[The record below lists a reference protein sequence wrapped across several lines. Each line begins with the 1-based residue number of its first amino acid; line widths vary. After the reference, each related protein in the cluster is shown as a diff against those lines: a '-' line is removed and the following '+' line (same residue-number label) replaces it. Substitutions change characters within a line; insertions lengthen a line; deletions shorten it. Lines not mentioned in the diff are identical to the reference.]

1 MPRSVAVSAMAPIIS
16 RAGVHVQPSD
26 SQGRGH
32 QLHRIAVRRRVRH
45 MTAVGADAL
54 LSLFPP
60 GSAVGPDGIL
70 TVEGCR
76 ADALATEFG
85 TPALIVDEPALRSR
99 AREYREA
106 LAARWPRS
114 RVVFASKAFPCTAV
128 QRVMV
133 EEGLGLDV
141 AGGGEIVTA
150 LKAGVDPALV
160 VLHGNAKSG
169 DEIAMVAEHGIGL
182 VVVDNGDD
190 VDRLEATVPHGR
202 RQDVLVRVIPGVE
215 ADTHAHVLTGHEGS
229 KFGLAPAA
237 AAELI
242 ERIERSPRLRMR
254 GLHVHVGSQI
264 LDVEPFAQSVAPV
277 AALGE
282 FPVYDLGGGLGA
294 RYSYDDHPP
303 SVGQYLDALIGAAR
317 EHLPAEAEV
326 IIEPGR
332 SMVASAAMT
341 LYRVV
346 TVKRGEITFVAVDGG
361 LGDNLE
367 VALFDQRFEA
377 AIADRFDGREQV
389 TVVGRHCESGD
400 VLVDGLPL
408 STPRVGDLLVVPAT
422 GAYCY
427 TMANNYNG
435 TRRIPVVFVADGAAR
450 PVVRRETWADLLARD
465 IE

>member
-1 MPRSVAVSAMAPIIS
+1 MAE
-16 RAGVHVQPSD
+16 
-26 SQGRGH
+26 
-32 QLHRIAVRRRVRH
+32 
-45 MTAVGADAL
+45 L

-60 GSAVGPDGIL
+60 SSAVDADGTL
-70 TVEGCR
+70 MLGGCR
-76 ADALATEFG
+76 ADALAEEFG
-85 TPALIVDEPALRSR
+85 TPVLVVDEPALRAR

-114 RVVFASKAFPCTAV
+114 RVVFASKAFPATAV

-141 AGGGEIVTA
+141 AGGGEIITA
-150 LKAGVDPALV
+150 LKAGADPALL
-160 VLHGNAKSG
+160 VLHGNAKG
-169 DEIAMVAEHGIGL
+169 GEEIARVAEHGIGL

-190 VDRLEATVPHGR
+190 VDRLEATGR
-202 RQDVLVRVIPGVE
+202 EHDVLVRVIPGVE
-215 ADTHAHVLTGHEGS
+215 AETHAHVLTGHAGS

-242 ERIERSPRLRMR
+242 QRIEHSPRLRMQ

-264 LDVEPFAQSVAPV
+264 LDVEPFARSVAPV

-294 RYSYDDHPP
+294 RYSYEDHPP
-303 SVGQYLDALIGAAR
+303 SVGEYLDALIGAAR

-332 SMVASAAMT
+332 SMVATAAAT

-346 TVKRGEITFVAVDGG
+346 TVKRGEVTFVAVDGG
-361 LGDNLE
+361 MGDNLE
-367 VALFDQRFEA
+367 VALFGQRFEA
-377 AIADRFDGREQV
+377 GIADRLDGDAGETA

-400 VLVDGLPL
+400 VLVDGVRLAA
-408 STPRVGDLLVVPAT
+408 PRVGDLLAVPAT
-422 GAYCY
+422 GAYCF

-435 TRRIPVVFVADGAAR
+435 TRRIPVVFASGGAAR
-450 PVVRRETWADLLARD
+450 LVVRRETWEELSARD
-465 IE
+465 VDQVR

>member
-1 MPRSVAVSAMAPIIS
+1 M
-16 RAGVHVQPSD
+16 
-26 SQGRGH
+26 
-32 QLHRIAVRRRVRH
+32 LE
-45 MTAVGADAL
+45 
-54 LSLFPP
+54 LFPP
-60 GSAVGPDGIL
+60 GSSLDPDGML
-70 TVEGCR
+70 AVEGCR
-76 ADALATEFG
+76 ADALASEFG
-85 TPALIVDEPALRSR
+85 TPVLVVSEPALRAR
-99 AREYREA
+99 AREYAGE

-133 EEGLGLDV
+133 QEGLGLDV

-150 LKAGVDPALV
+150 LKAGIDPALL
-160 VLHGNAKSG
+160 VLHGNAKG
-169 DEIAMVAEHGIGL
+169 DDEIAMAAEHGIGL
-182 VVVDNGDD
+182 VVVDNADD
-190 VDRLEATVPHGR
+190 LDRLEATGR
-202 RQDVLVRVIPGVE
+202 EHDVLVRVIPGVE
-215 ADTHAHVLTGHEGS
+215 ADTHASVLTGHAGS

-237 AAELI
+237 AAQLI
-242 ERIERSPRLRMR
+242 QRIEHSPRLRMQ

-294 RYSYDDHPP
+294 RYTYDDHPP
-303 SVGQYLDALIGAAR
+303 PVGEYLDALIGAAR
-317 EHLPAEAEV
+317 EHLPAAAEV

-361 LGDNLE
+361 MGDNLE

-377 AIADRFDGREQV
+377 AIADRLAPDGGEQV

-400 VLVDGLPL
+400 VLVDGVPL
-408 STPRVGDLLVVPAT
+408 DAPRVGDLLVVPAT
-422 GAYCY
+422 GAYCF

-435 TRRIPVVFVADGAAR
+435 TRRIPVVFVSDGAAR
-450 PVVRRETWADLLARD
+450 LVVRRETWADLLARD
-465 IE
+465 ME